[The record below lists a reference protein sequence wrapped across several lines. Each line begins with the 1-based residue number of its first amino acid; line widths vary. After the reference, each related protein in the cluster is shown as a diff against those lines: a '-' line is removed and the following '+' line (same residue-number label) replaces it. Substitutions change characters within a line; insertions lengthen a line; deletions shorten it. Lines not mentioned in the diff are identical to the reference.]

1 MLQDK
6 AVNEVQN
13 KSGEMPSLLTLTVSC
28 DESLCIDMCT
38 NAIAIRT
45 PIKLTGY

>member
-1 MLQDK
+1 MLEDK
-6 AVNEVQN
+6 VVNEVQKWRDV
-13 KSGEMPSLLTLTVSC
+13 KSVDTLSC
-28 DESLCIDMCT
+28 DESLCIAMCT